1 MTVYT
6 CEMYNCSS
14 LKVTLVGIF
23 STLSKAQRQATLW
36 LQKQGKIIEP
46 IYDPNY
52 EIIHYRIDGYKYFT
66 AYFNPFQVDKFS
78 D

>member
-36 LQKQGKIIEP
+36 LQRQGKIVDP
-46 IYDPNY
+46 VRDPNY
-52 EIIHYRIDGYKYFT
+52 DIIHYRVDGRKYFT
-66 AYFNPFQVDKFS
+66 AYFHSFQVDRFS